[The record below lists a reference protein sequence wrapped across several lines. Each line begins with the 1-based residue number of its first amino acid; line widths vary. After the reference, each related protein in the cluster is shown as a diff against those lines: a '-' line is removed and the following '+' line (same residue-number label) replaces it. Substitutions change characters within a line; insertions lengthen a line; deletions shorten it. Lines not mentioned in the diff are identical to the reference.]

1 VGDLVI
7 LLSEVLVWQSL
18 IFSSFIYSD
27 LISYVLDS
35 SMEDTEAMDSRT
47 PLAALSPSRQ
57 NTEGAGDVDFSKL
70 TPSQFG
76 ISTDSFL
83 PSSKIKG

>member
-1 VGDLVI
+1 MM
-7 LLSEVLVWQSL
+7 SL
-18 IFSSFIYSD
+18 IFNSFIYSD

-35 SMEDTEAMDSRT
+35 SMEDTEAMDSRP

-57 NTEGAGDVDFSKL
+57 NTKDVDFSKL

-83 PSSKIKG
+83 SSSKIKG